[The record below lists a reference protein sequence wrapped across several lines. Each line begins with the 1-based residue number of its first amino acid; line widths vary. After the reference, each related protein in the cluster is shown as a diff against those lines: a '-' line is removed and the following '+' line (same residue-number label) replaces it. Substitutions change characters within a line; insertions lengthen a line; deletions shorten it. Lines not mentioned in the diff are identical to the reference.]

1 MVQFWCSFG
10 AVLVQF
16 RCGFGA
22 VLVQFWVGGA
32 VLVQIAPLFGATCT
46 SLSKPRQNC
55 TKTAPFFEQ
64 KRVFLFKHVTMLIYF
79 GNMSN
84 MLKTYDCFTQMMT
97 FILIW
102 LIFVSYFFQYSLT
115 CIKMVAALHHICITT
130 APYIY
135 PQHKLLLKSVPNH
148 EQADPKR
155 EERPRWFPEGE
166 GITGPK
172 YVRFIGNIVN
182 IVFMN
187 KRGEVTSICHL
198 DSEINNNQMWPSS
211 SDGLHSESP

>member
-1 MVQFWCSFG
+1 MRFWCSFG

-16 RCGFGA
+16 WCSFEW
-22 VLVQFWVGGA
+22 VVQFWCKLHRF
-32 VLVQIAPLFGATCT
+32 LVQLAPPFQSRA
-46 SLSKPRQNC
+46 
-55 TKTAPFFEQ
+55 KTVPKLHPFLN
-64 KRVFLFKHVTMLIYF
+64 KNVFFY
-79 GNMSN
+79 SN
-84 MLKTYDCFTQMMT
+84 MLPCW
-97 FILIW
+97 FILETWVICWKRMIVSRKWW
-102 LIFVSYFFQYSLT
+102 LLFWFDKNLSYFFQYSLT
-115 CIKMVAALHHICITT
+115 CIKMVAALHHICVTT

-172 YVRFIGNIVN
+172 YVRFIGNIVK